1 MTIFSSLL
9 NVALNPSFLL
19 HAPDE
24 VAVFDAASFKQVFEN
39 ARPTRVVV
47 KPTSRTME
55 HPIENGQSIADH
67 RIINPLEIELS
78 LITSSPN
85 YNEVFN
91 KITSLFQNATLL
103 TVQTKFGTYRNM
115 FITTIPH
122 EEDPDMFDSISMS
135 MTLKEVIYSDK
146 HLSTFSPPAAAP
158 STASLFSKL
167 KNGNISSIGLG
178 DVRSA
183 VTTGLGVRSY
193 INKMPFLTNNSWKL
207 F

>member
-146 HLSTFSPPAAAP
+146 HLSTFSPPTAAP

>member
-146 HLSTFSPPAAAP
+146 HLSTFYPPAAAP
-158 STASLFSKL
+158 STASLFSKF
-167 KNGNISSIGLG
+167 K
-178 DVRSA
+178 
-183 VTTGLGVRSY
+183 
-193 INKMPFLTNNSWKL
+193 KW
-207 F
+207 